1 MCKSCLLSLLPIIAE
16 YEEEVKT
23 IRAGVTCECC
33 KSYYDFLIAVN
44 TDYKVLCLTK
54 IKRCEQVC
62 PNGIRHY
69 SRFEEMT
76 KLRIKHRLTFALEKI
91 DDSKDEIHEGQY
103 LAKMNDLK
111 NLNDLMEELEKAD
124 HR

>member
-1 MCKSCLLSLLPIIAE
+1 MCKTCLLTHLPIIAE

-23 IRAGVTCECC
+23 FRAGVTCECC
-33 KSYYDFLIAVN
+33 KSYYDFLLEVN
-44 TDYKVLCLTK
+44 MDYKVLCLTK

-69 SRFEEMT
+69 SRFEEMV
-76 KLRIKHRLTFALEKI
+76 KLRIKNKLTNALDII
-91 DDSKDEIHEGQY
+91 DEGKDEIHEGQY
-103 LAKMNDLK
+103 LAKMNELK
-111 NLNDLMEELEKAD
+111 DLNDLMASLEKAD